1 MDVALDTLARRVH
14 LVYAEHNGA
23 GHGYRSAPWT
33 PGESLT
39 LFLDEGS
46 LEVFI
51 GEGKETLSSLDFA
64 REGPR
69 SLSVHTVNGPAN
81 VTVEIAPLK
90 R

>member
-51 GEGKETLSSLDFA
+51 GEGKETLSSLDLA
-64 REGPR
+64 GEGPR
-69 SLSVHTVNGPAN
+69 SLSVRTVNGPAD
-81 VTVEIAPLK
+81 VTVEVAPLEC
-90 R
+90 